1 MRTLTIIATIG
12 LLIGCGSADEQD
24 MNISSSSGDIEALK
38 SKRDVLLAEEQRIQ
52 AELKEIEAQISAA
65 EPKDNLPL
73 VTVQILEADTF
84 HHYVRLQGDVKTAED
99 VVLYAEYSGVLNS
112 ILVDEGQKVRKGQT
126 LAMIDDGGL
135 GQQLSQMSI
144 QRDLAK
150 TTFERQSRLWE
161 QNIGSEMAYLQAKT
175 NYEAQEEAVS
185 QMERQLAKT
194 SITAPFSGI
203 VDDIITEQGNV
214 VYPGQNPIMRIVD
227 LDDMYIESSV
237 PEAHLPNLKRGSD
250 VKVEIPVLGE
260 TLNARVR
267 QVGNYINPANR
278 TFTIE
283 VNLPSNDQSIK
294 PNLTARLAI
303 NDYTSEEAIL
313 IPQSIISEDSEGK
326 EYVYVIDSEA
336 AQPKATRTYVETG
349 KTSDDR
355 IEILSGLKA
364 GDKVIVEGARSVRDG
379 LEVRIAS

>member
-1 MRTLTIIATIG
+1 MRTLAIITTIG
-12 LLIGCGSADEQD
+12 LLIGC
-24 MNISSSSGDIEALK
+24 SSSEQQNMDSSNMDGDLTALK
-38 SKRDVLLAEEQRIQ
+38 SQREALLAEEQRIQ
-52 AELKEIEAQISAA
+52 EELKQIEAQISAA

-73 VTVQILEADTF
+73 VTVQVLRTDTF
-84 HHYVRLQGDVKTAED
+84 YHYVNLQGDVRTAED
-99 VVLYAEYSGVLNS
+99 VVLYAEFSGVLNNV
-112 ILVDEGQKVRKGQT
+112 LVDEGQKVRKGQT
-126 LAMIDDGGL
+126 LALIDDGGL
-135 GQQLSQMSI
+135 GQQLSQMRI

-150 TTFERQSRLWE
+150 TTFERQARLWE
-161 QNIGSEMAYLQAKT
+161 RNIGSEMAYLQAKT
-175 NYEAQEEAVS
+175 NFEAQEEAVA

-194 SITAPFSGI
+194 NITAPFSGI

-237 PEAHLPNLKRGSD
+237 PEAHLPNFREGSD

-260 TLNARVR
+260 MLDAKVR

-283 VNLPSNDQSIK
+283 VDLPSKNRAIK

-303 NDYTSEEAIL
+303 NDYTSEDAIL
-313 IPQSIISEDSEGK
+313 IPQSIISEDSEGM
-326 EYVYVIDSEA
+326 EYVYIIESVDTRPTA
-336 AQPKATRTYVETG
+336 MRTYVKTG

-355 IEILSGLKA
+355 IEILSGLKP
-364 GDKVIVEGARSVRDG
+364 GDRVIVEGARTVRDG